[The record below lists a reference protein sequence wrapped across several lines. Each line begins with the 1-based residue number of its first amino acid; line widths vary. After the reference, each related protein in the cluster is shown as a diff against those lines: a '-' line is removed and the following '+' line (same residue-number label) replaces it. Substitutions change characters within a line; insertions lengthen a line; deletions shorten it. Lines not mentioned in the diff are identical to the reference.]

1 MHLGVILPALS
12 LAILHIAGD
21 NVAVVPAMASLIG
34 NGIYATVFLS
44 YVIFGSIVAGTS
56 AWIGAKSGRELAVV
70 VRRLFGNK
78 GKILLALA
86 VLAVSMPASSLTGG
100 YFAGHILNNIT
111 GIPYLWAVPICII
124 SCSLLTAG
132 YGRELLQLS
141 NYVALLFIPATAIML
156 VLEIATSEIIPSAN
170 LFSFDY
176 ISWPLVLALIGYNAG
191 GMRSALVVEAGTYL
205 TDKNYTGVYLA
216 VLAKFFEGF
225 FTLLVA
231 HLALTN
237 GTNAL
242 MPLPD
247 IADKVFDSWFAFGFN
262 VSLFCVLIN
271 TMVPATL
278 VNAKQLSVITG
289 LNFWQAL
296 TLSAILVWGGSFLD
310 LNLILTVMS
319 FTGLTMIAFI
329 VCVAYSLHK
338 HGCNK
343 SQ

>member
-1 MHLGVILPALS
+1 MGVILPALS

-44 YVIFGSIVAGTS
+44 YVIFGSVVAGTS

-70 VRRLFGNK
+70 VKRLFGNQ
-78 GKILLALA
+78 GKMLLALA
-86 VLAVSMPASSLTGG
+86 VLAVSVPASSLTGG
-100 YFAGHILNNIT
+100 YFAGHMLNNLT
-111 GIPYLWAVPICII
+111 GIPYLCAVPVCII
-124 SCSLLTAG
+124 SCSLLAAG
-132 YGRELLQLS
+132 YGRELLQIS

-156 VLEIATSEIIPSAN
+156 VLQSDTSAIIPSIN

-205 TDKNYTGVYLA
+205 ADRNYKGVYLA
-216 VLAKFFEGF
+216 VLAKFFEGS
-225 FTLLVA
+225 FTLLLA
-231 HLALTN
+231 HLSLTS
-237 GTNAL
+237 GTDAI
-242 MPLPD
+242 MPLPV
-247 IADKVFDSWFAFGFN
+247 IANRVFDSWFAFGFN
-262 VSLFCVLIN
+262 GSLLCVLIN
-271 TMVPATL
+271 TMVPAML

-296 TLSAILVWGGSFLD
+296 TLSVMLVWGGSFID
-310 LNLILTVMS
+310 LEVILMLMS
-319 FTGLTMIAFI
+319 GTGLTMIAF
-329 VCVAYSLHK
+329 VVFVAYSLHK